1 MDNFVKIDTEL
12 FEKGLHRYSSIS
24 TTKEDLKTLQNNL
37 AILMTIKYFKYANAP
52 YYAFSHED
60 LCKSLGLSIISNDS
74 PAIVRK
80 HFRHFLGS
88 SFSGYKFE
96 VILYRKRF
104 DSLICVEEK
113 ETFNGGKFGRIF
125 FSEFEKIMRIDYPS
139 KPLLLW
145 AFAFIASQIFKRSPD
160 DDPSIFPEAY
170 DVTYEEIAE
179 QCGVSKIT
187 AIKLMSLLEE
197 NQLLCVYHSNTA
209 TRFGDQF
216 FKIPNIYARF
226 GQEQE
231 LKYKLEQLD
240 SRKEKRKLRKGSKDN
255 AAKDNSKPNTSTN
268 DEDDP
273 WDDDDDKVW
282 GTPQP
287 A

>member
-1 MDNFVKIDTEL
+1 
-12 FEKGLHRYSSIS
+12 
-24 TTKEDLKTLQNNL
+24 
-37 AILMTIKYFKYANAP
+37 
-52 YYAFSHED
+52 
-60 LCKSLGLSIISNDS
+60 
-74 PAIVRK
+74 
-80 HFRHFLGS
+80 
-88 SFSGYKFE
+88 
-96 VILYRKRF
+96 
-104 DSLICVEEK
+104 
-113 ETFNGGKFGRIF
+113 
-125 FSEFEKIMRIDYPS
+125 MRIDYPS

-179 QCGVSKIT
+179 QCGVSKMT

-240 SRKEKRKLRKGSKDN
+240 SRKEKENSERALRTTLPRIIVNQIPAPMVKTTLGMMTMTRFGVLRSRREPLLTGCSAPRMLWRRFYGCCTAFYSGRHKILTYCFKGK
-255 AAKDNSKPNTSTN
+255 NSLKF
-268 DEDDP
+268 
-273 WDDDDDKVW
+273 
-282 GTPQP
+282 
-287 A
+287 

>member
-1 MDNFVKIDTEL
+1 M
-12 FEKGLHRYSSIS
+12 
-24 TTKEDLKTLQNNL
+24 
-37 AILMTIKYFKYANAP
+37 
-52 YYAFSHED
+52 
-60 LCKSLGLSIISNDS
+60 
-74 PAIVRK
+74 
-80 HFRHFLGS
+80 
-88 SFSGYKFE
+88 
-96 VILYRKRF
+96 
-104 DSLICVEEK
+104 
-113 ETFNGGKFGRIF
+113 
-125 FSEFEKIMRIDYPS
+125 
-139 KPLLLW
+139 
-145 AFAFIASQIFKRSPD
+145 
-160 DDPSIFPEAY
+160 
-170 DVTYEEIAE
+170 
-179 QCGVSKIT
+179 T

-268 DEDDP
+268 DEDNP
-273 WDDDDDKVW
+273 WGDDKVW
-282 GTPQP
+282 GAPQP

>member
-24 TTKEDLKTLQNNL
+24 TTKEDLKALQNNL
-37 AILMTIKYFKYANAP
+37 AILMTIKYFKYGNIP
-52 YYAFSHED
+52 YYAFSVEH
-60 LCKSLGLSIISNDS
+60 LCEILGLSLLSHRTPS
-74 PAIVRK
+74 MVKK
-80 HFRHFLGS
+80 HLSRFLNS
-88 SFSGYKFE
+88 SFSGYQFE
-96 VILYRKRF
+96 TIQFPKGF
-104 DSLICVEEK
+104 NSLIGVK
-113 ETFNGGKFGRIF
+113 EISAFSGNRFGRIF
-125 FSEFEKIMRIDYPS
+125 FSEFEKIMRINYQN

-160 DDPSIFPEAY
+160 DDPSTFPEAY

-179 QCGVSKIT
+179 QCGVSEMT
-187 AIKLMSLLEE
+187 AVKLMSLLEE

-209 TRFGDQF
+209 IRARSGGQF

-226 GQEQE
+226 GHEQE

-240 SRKEKRKLRKGSKDN
+240 SRKKKRKRRKNSKDD
-255 AAKDNSKPNTSTN
+255 AAKDNSKTNTNTN

-273 WDDDDDKVW
+273 CGNDKVW

>member
-37 AILMTIKYFKYANAP
+37 AILMTIKYFKYGNIP
-52 YYAFSHED
+52 YYAFSVEH
-60 LCKSLGLSIISNDS
+60 LCEILGLSLLSHRTPS
-74 PAIVRK
+74 MVKK
-80 HFRHFLGS
+80 HLSRFLNS
-88 SFSGYKFE
+88 SFSGYQFE
-96 VILYRKRF
+96 TIQFPKGVN
-104 DSLICVEEK
+104 SLIGVK
-113 ETFNGGKFGRIF
+113 EISAFSGNRFGRIF
-125 FSEFEKIMRIDYPS
+125 FSEFEKIMRINYQN

-160 DDPSIFPEAY
+160 DAPSLFPEAY
-170 DVTYEEIAE
+170 DITYEEIAE
-179 QCGVSKIT
+179 QCGVSEMT
-187 AIKLMSLLEE
+187 AVKLMSLLEG

-209 TRFGDQF
+209 T
-216 FKIPNIYARF
+216 RF

-240 SRKEKRKLRKGSKDN
+240 SRKEKRKRRKNSKDD
-255 AAKDNSKPNTSTN
+255 AAKDNSKPNTNTN
-268 DEDDP
+268 DEDTP
-273 WDDDDDKVW
+273 WGDDKVW

>member
-12 FEKGLHRYSSIS
+12 FEKTQREHNNILAS
-24 TTKEDLKTLQNNL
+24 KKDLKTLQNNL
-37 AILMTIKYFKYANAP
+37 AILMTIKYFKYANIP

-60 LCKSLGLSIISNDS
+60 LCKSLGLSTISNDS

-96 VILYRKRF
+96 TVLYRKRF
-104 DSLICVEEK
+104 DSLIRVEETK
-113 ETFNGGKFGRIF
+113 SFDGNRFGRIF
-125 FSEFEKIMRIDYPS
+125 FSEFEKILHIDYPS

-145 AFAFIASQIFKRSPD
+145 AFAFICSHIFKRNSD
-160 DDPSIFPEAY
+160 VNPSDFPEAY
-170 DVTYEEIAE
+170 DITYEEIAE
-179 QCGVSKIT
+179 QCGVSRMT

-209 TRFGDQF
+209 ARSGDQF
-216 FKIPNIYARF
+216 FKVPNVYARF

-231 LKYKLEQLD
+231 LKYKLQQMEWY
-240 SRKEKRKLRKGSKDN
+240 RKKRKRRKDSKDD
-255 AAKDNSKPNTSTN
+255 AAKDSGNPSTNTN

-273 WDDDDDKVW
+273 WGDDKVW

>member
-37 AILMTIKYFKYANAP
+37 AILMTIKYFKYGNIP
-52 YYAFSHED
+52 YYAFSVEH
-60 LCKSLGLSIISNDS
+60 LCEILGLSLLSHRTPS
-74 PAIVRK
+74 MVKK
-80 HFRHFLGS
+80 HLSRFLNS
-88 SFSGYKFE
+88 SFSGYQFE
-96 VILYRKRF
+96 TIQFPKGVN
-104 DSLICVEEK
+104 SLIGVK
-113 ETFNGGKFGRIF
+113 EISAFSGNRFGRIF
-125 FSEFEKIMRIDYPS
+125 FSEFEKIMRINYQN

-160 DDPSIFPEAY
+160 DAPSLFPEAY
-170 DVTYEEIAE
+170 DITYEEIAE
-179 QCGVSKIT
+179 QCGVSEMT
-187 AIKLMSLLEE
+187 AVKLMSLLEG

-240 SRKEKRKLRKGSKDN
+240 SKKEKRKRRKNSKDD
-255 AAKDNSKPNTSTN
+255 AAKDNSKPNTNTN
-268 DEDDP
+268 DEDTP
-273 WDDDDDKVW
+273 WGDDKVW

>member
-37 AILMTIKYFKYANAP
+37 AILMTIKYFKYGNIP
-52 YYAFSHED
+52 YYAFSVEH
-60 LCKSLGLSIISNDS
+60 LCEILGLSLLSHRTPS
-74 PAIVRK
+74 MVKK
-80 HFRHFLGS
+80 HLSRFLNS
-88 SFSGYKFE
+88 SFSGYQFE
-96 VILYRKRF
+96 TIQFPKGVN
-104 DSLICVEEK
+104 SLIGVK
-113 ETFNGGKFGRIF
+113 EISAFSGNRFGRIF
-125 FSEFEKIMRIDYPS
+125 FSEFEKIMRINYQN

-160 DDPSIFPEAY
+160 DAPSLFPEAY
-170 DVTYEEIAE
+170 DITY
-179 QCGVSKIT
+179 
-187 AIKLMSLLEE
+187 LEG

-240 SRKEKRKLRKGSKDN
+240 SRKEKRKRRKNSKDD
-255 AAKDNSKPNTSTN
+255 AAKDNSKPNTNTN
-268 DEDDP
+268 DEDTP
-273 WDDDDDKVW
+273 WGDDKVW

>member
-74 PAIVRK
+74 PAIIRNR
-80 HFRHFLGS
+80 FAHFLSS

-96 VILYRKRF
+96 TVLYRNRF
-104 DSLICVEEK
+104 DSLIRVEETK
-113 ETFNGGKFGRIF
+113 SFDGNRFSRIF
-125 FSEFEKIMRIDYPS
+125 FSEFEKIMEIDYQN

-145 AFAFIASQIFKRSPD
+145 AFAFVCSHIFKRNSD
-160 DDPSIFPEAY
+160 VNPSDFPEAY
-170 DVTYEEIAE
+170 DVTYEEIKK
-179 QCGVSKIT
+179 QCGISEMT

-209 TRFGDQF
+209 ARSGDQF
-216 FKIPNIYARF
+216 FKVPNVYARF

-231 LKYKLEQLD
+231 LKYKLQQMEWY
-240 SRKEKRKLRKGSKDN
+240 RKKRKRRKNSKDN
-255 AAKDNSKPNTSTN
+255 TAKDNSKPNTSTN
-268 DEDDP
+268 DEDNP
-273 WDDDDDKVW
+273 WGDDKVW

>member
-12 FEKGLHRYSSIS
+12 FEKGSHRYTSIS
-24 TTKEDLKTLQNNL
+24 TSREDLKALQNNL
-37 AILMTIKYFKYANAP
+37 AILMTIKYFKYANIP

-60 LCKSLGLSIISNDS
+60 LCKSLGLSTISNDS

-88 SFSGYKFE
+88 SFSGYEFE
-96 VILYRKRF
+96 TVLYRKRF
-104 DSLICVEEK
+104 DSLIRVK
-113 ETFNGGKFGRIF
+113 ETKSFDGNRFGRIF
-125 FSEFEKIMRIDYPS
+125 FSEFKKIMRINYQN

-160 DDPSIFPEAY
+160 DDPSTFPEAY

-179 QCGVSKIT
+179 QCGVSEMT
-187 AIKLMSLLEE
+187 AVKLISLLEE

-209 TRFGDQF
+209 IRARSGGQF

-226 GQEQE
+226 GHEQE

-240 SRKEKRKLRKGSKDN
+240 SRKKKRKRRKNSKDG
-255 AAKDNSKPNTSTN
+255 AAKDNSKTNTNTN

-273 WDDDDDKVW
+273 WDDDKVW